1 MSGKR
6 VKSLYSAHT
15 AIKRN
20 RFFEILSNLAQ
31 TFAVIKS
38 FLFHIGRYTLLLRQ
52 VFKKPEKQSIYIRQ
66 IMVEI
71 DNLGLDSVGIVA
83 FISVFMGAVLCIQ
96 MAFNIDTPL
105 IPAYTIGFVTR
116 QSVVLEFSPTIIS
129 LILAG
134 KVGSRVAS
142 ELGTMRVTE
151 QIDAIEIIGINPAT
165 YLIFPKIVASV
176 LINPILIM
184 MSMVV
189 AVVGGWLAGVITG
202 LVPGSEYVFGIK
214 AFFES
219 YDIVYAL
226 IKTVVFAFLIV
237 SISAYHGF
245 YTKGGAL
252 EVGESSTKGVVHSS
266 IAIIFL
272 NLILTNL
279 LLA

>member
-1 MSGKR
+1 M
-6 VKSLYSAHT
+6 
-15 AIKRN
+15 
-20 RFFEILSNLAQ
+20 
-31 TFAVIKS
+31 IKS
-38 FLFHIGRYTLLLRQ
+38 FLFHIGRYILLMRQ
-52 VFKKPEKQSIYIRQ
+52 VFKKPEKQSIYFRQ

-71 DNLGLDSVGIVA
+71 ENLGLDSVGIVA
-83 FISVFMGAVLCIQ
+83 FISTFMGAVLCIQ

-105 IPAYTIGFVTR
+105 IPLYTIGFVTR

-165 YLIFPKIVASV
+165 YLIFPKVIAAV

-184 MSMVV
+184 MSMIL
-189 AVVGGWLAGVITG
+189 AVFGGWLAGVLTG
-202 LVPGSEYVFGIK
+202 LVSSSVYVYGIK

-219 YDIVYAL
+219 YDIFYAMV
-226 IKTVVFAFLIV
+226 KTVVFAFLIV
-237 SISAYHGF
+237 SISGYHGF

-252 EVGESSTKGVVHSS
+252 EVGASSTKGVVHSS
-266 IAIIFL
+266 IAIIVF
-272 NLILTNL
+272 NLILTKL